1 MQTGYAPEA
10 QLLNQLQVGT
20 NIASIADTAR
30 RQAAMEKAES
40 AASGLEANL
49 EAQKLR
55 AGLLGQAL
63 GSAGQI
69 IGGGVGGGGLFSSLV
84 GAANTGG
91 ALDDLPDVIK
101 KLLGID

>member
-63 GSAGQI
+63 GSAGQV
-69 IGGGVGGGGLFSSLV
+69 IGGGVGGGGLFSSLI
-84 GAANTGG
+84 GAANEGG
-91 ALDDLPDVIK
+91 GLNDLPDFIK
-101 KLLGID
+101 KLLGII